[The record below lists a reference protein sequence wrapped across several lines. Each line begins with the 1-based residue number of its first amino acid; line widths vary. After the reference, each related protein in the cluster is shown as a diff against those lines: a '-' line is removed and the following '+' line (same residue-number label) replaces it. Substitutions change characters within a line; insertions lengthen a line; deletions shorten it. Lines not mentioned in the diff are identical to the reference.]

1 MESWAVEE
9 CLAHA
14 DTRAV
19 LAALRK
25 EWADKEAELLAELAK
40 RGVELEEAKSA
51 IDQARYPLHSPAT
64 TGGLGSAHPDP
75 DTHLCP
81 APAIQLV
88 SQLEAEEEKNRQERE
103 RTRRATL
110 QAAHEAELRREV
122 EQSRWKSPRTA
133 PGATGAHRWP
143 QGRPRRP
150 LRTPE
155 RRPSRVD
162 ARRALQSSPEPA
174 PEMVGSHVAPPPG
187 RAADVAGA
195 AAGPA
200 RPRGGR
206 GAPRAGDGDR
216 ARARRGGA
224 PRGVLAPPAHAPARP
239 PGFAPGSRFRRHSNE
254 APAGPR
260 RPAPGRVGR
269 RWRRRGRRSSSCARS
284 CRRRPSAPP
293 PPPPRARPASSA
305 SASGPRRSRRTRRA
319 CATRA
324 RGCWRTRCT
333 GWASRR
339 ATPPSSWAG
348 TCTS

>member
-1 MESWAVEE
+1 MSPLRLNLRRNHLQAEKYNIYYMASSRSGSPGPGSPGPPSGDEGGLHEQELEAEREKTAAALAAVQDASSLAKALKFQLDITKKKAQQYQEVAEEVKTNFEVTTASFKAEVHEMESWAVEE

-133 PGATGAHRWP
+133 PGAKGAHRWP
-143 QGRPRRP
+143 QGRPRP
-150 LRTPE
+150 
-155 RRPSRVD
+155 
-162 ARRALQSSPEPA
+162 ARRHTYTRET
-174 PEMVGSHVAPPPG
+174 G
-187 RAADVAGA
+187 RCL
-195 AAGPA
+195 P
-200 RPRGGR
+200 
-206 GAPRAGDGDR
+206 
-216 ARARRGGA
+216 
-224 PRGVLAPPAHAPARP
+224 
-239 PGFAPGSRFRRHSNE
+239 
-254 APAGPR
+254 
-260 RPAPGRVGR
+260 
-269 RWRRRGRRSSSCARS
+269 
-284 CRRRPSAPP
+284 
-293 PPPPRARPASSA
+293 
-305 SASGPRRSRRTRRA
+305 RTRA
-319 CATRA
+319 D
-324 RGCWRTRCT
+324 
-333 GWASRR
+333 S
-339 ATPPSSWAG
+339 P
-348 TCTS
+348 